1 MSAPQSTG
9 SSTAPAAAPATI
21 EAAAPTTAA
30 PQTEPI
36 RNTPYEAP
44 TRKQK
49 NFAPRQNITTSSGR
63 SNPGLSMLLSGV
75 SDFNFNGIKYNDI
88 TYIVPCLIQFYYVL
102 SLMDTQ
108 MVHTKRFTDAN
119 SDWHP
124 FVSQIYFGILV
135 YYQTLKN
142 QRIGGSITH
151 EQNLFLE
158 FLENTFKA
166 EHLKIPG
173 PLVIFFQGLAAC
185 AGPTEN
191 YGNVIFGIPNNL
203 NVRQASDFQPD
214 NRLDFHLPNIIFMLD
229 QFMRTLQ
236 DIAPVGAV
244 PGPVAQASTDRVY
257 MSIYG
262 VAAANAAAN
271 RDSMM
276 TPSARHE
283 VQVTTGLLANLASS
297 SNIWRT
303 TLPFDPATNN
313 STYVNGAN
321 QNALGFDQ
329 ILGFRGFGATAHINF
344 GWFQQVIRIMQPY
357 GDFFKDTVSLG
368 AITTTGIGISY
379 IRTQLSNTA
388 VNAEVL
394 THEITVRDVRYQAA
408 GTSRYAIPFYT
419 GITTQH
425 RHSEEY
431 LDAVTEQAG
440 IMTQLWVSWSLLNQ
454 NANTVYS
461 GPLNGNVAAGPFP
474 QRVDLRRTGFLVVP
488 NVIPPIVS
496 GYYHT
501 PAALKF
507 E

>member
-1 MSAPQSTG
+1 MSAAQTTG
-9 SSTAPAAAPATI
+9 STTASAAAPATL

-30 PQTEPI
+30 PPTEPT

-44 TRKQK
+44 SRTQK
-49 NFAPRQNITTSSGR
+49 NFAPRQNITTGSGR

-75 SDFNFNGIKYNDI
+75 SDLPFHGIKRNEI

-124 FVSQIYFGILV
+124 FVSQLYFGILV

-142 QRIGGSITH
+142 QRIGGSISH

-158 FLENTFKA
+158 FLDNSFKA

-185 AGPTEN
+185 AGPNEN

-203 NVRQASDFQPD
+203 DVRQSSDFQPT
-214 NRLDFHLPNIIFMLD
+214 NRLDFHLPNIIFILD

-244 PGPVAQASTDRVY
+244 PGPVAQASTDRIY

-262 VAAANAAAN
+262 VAATNAAAN

-283 VQVTTGLLANLASS
+283 IQVTTSLLSGLAAS
-297 SNIWRT
+297 SNIWRS
-303 TLPFDPATNN
+303 TLPFDPATNT

-321 QNALGFDQ
+321 QNALHLDQ
-329 ILGFRGFGATAHINF
+329 VLGFRGFGPTAHTNF

-379 IRTQLSNTA
+379 IRTDLVRFEA
-388 VNAEVL
+388 NADVLCHEV
-394 THEITVRDVRYQAA
+394 TVRDVRYQNA
-408 GTSRYAIPFYT
+408 GTSRYSIPFYSGLLT
-419 GITTQH
+419 YHT
-425 RHSEEY
+425 HSEEY
-431 LDAVTEQAG
+431 LDTVTEQAG
-440 IMTQLWVSWSLLNQ
+440 VLTQLWVHWTHLNQ
-454 NANTVYS
+454 HANVTYP
-461 GPLNGNVAAGPFP
+461 GPLSGNVVTGPLA
-474 QRVDLRRTGFLVVP
+474 QRVFLRKTAQIVVP
-488 NVIPPIVS
+488 NVIPPIIS